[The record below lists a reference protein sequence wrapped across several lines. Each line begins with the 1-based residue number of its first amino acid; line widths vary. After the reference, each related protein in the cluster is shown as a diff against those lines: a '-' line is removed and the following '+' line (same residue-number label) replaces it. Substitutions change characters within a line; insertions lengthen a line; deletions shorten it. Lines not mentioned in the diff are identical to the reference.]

1 MSSWTARP
9 TDPGNDPEPPPPD
22 THPYTSLPSPQQRPN
37 LGNYVTAT
45 PGEFRDGRHSDRP
58 ARYEY
63 LLTESGRD
71 LGPVIVALYSW
82 GIKHTHLYNRSVVL
96 LDQDSGTEI
105 EPVYI
110 DRRSGK
116 PLRDINAVFTAGPAA
131 TDQMRRRHDPDTKAA
146 LRDRA
151 PCRPRAG
158 RLGMTSHA
166 ECHTDTAHAT
176 P

>member
-1 MSSWTARP
+1 
-9 TDPGNDPEPPPPD
+9 
-22 THPYTSLPSPQQRPN
+22 
-37 LGNYVTAT
+37 VTAT

-82 GIKHTHLYNRSVVL
+82 GIKHTHLDNRSVVL